1 MSTNFPVR
9 IERVEGTLM
18 PVNSYVVE
26 GPEGLVVVDGQLT
39 VSDAR
44 AVRAV
49 IDGFGR
55 PVAAVVITHG
65 HPDHYAGASTILAG
79 LNAPIVTT
87 AEVAEVIRRD
97 DAEKDS
103 IVGPMIG
110 AEWPADRRFPDQV
123 VPIGGTVRLAGLD
136 FSVRNLGG
144 GESHADTLWSLDEHT
159 VFSGDIAY
167 NEMHAYLFD
176 GHFEAWLA
184 MLARL
189 EGEFDE
195 DVKLFVGHGA
205 PTDRTVLGRQAGY
218 INAFVDVVRANA
230 SADQQHRHDAVVDR
244 MRTLVADDR
253 LLFLMELSIEPV
265 LAVLNGPPP

>member
-18 PVNSYVVE
+18 PVNS
-26 GPEGLVVVDGQLT
+26 
-39 VSDAR
+39 
-44 AVRAV
+44 
-49 IDGFGR
+49 
-55 PVAAVVITHG
+55 
-65 HPDHYAGASTILAG
+65 
-79 LNAPIVTT
+79 
-87 AEVAEVIRRD
+87 
-97 DAEKDS
+97 
-103 IVGPMIG
+103 
-110 AEWPADRRFPDQV
+110 
-123 VPIGGTVRLAGLD
+123 
-136 FSVRNLGG
+136 
-144 GESHADTLWSLDEHT
+144 
-159 VFSGDIAY
+159 Y